1 MFANTRLFTF
11 NKKEMAN
18 YNKFQTDAAS
28 GRLTLPVVILVCL
41 LLWAAAS
48 TQWQEAI
55 SLLACAI
62 TSYLLI
68 EINTAF
74 ALIRTRTTL
83 HVSFYVVL
91 ATACI
96 FLHPL
101 QPVTFAPIFFLIAI
115 FRLFASYESPQA
127 AGNIFHSFFFIGL
140 GSLLFPQL
148 LYFLPLF
155 YAGMISFRSLS
166 LKSFFAGIIGATTPY
181 WFLFG
186 YAFYCDKPELFYRPL
201 REAVC
206 FQPVSYALLGPE
218 QLVSAG
224 VITLI
229 SLIIS
234 VYYFNISYLDKVRT
248 RIFLSFL
255 IAAEAWIYLQAL
267 LQPGHF
273 NAWFQLQIPVSSI
286 LAGHLFTLT
295 RNRFTGIF
303 FIVTFVILTA
313 LTIFNLWMQ
322 FFNS

>member
-1 MFANTRLFTF
+1 
-11 NKKEMAN
+11 MAN
-18 YNKFQTDAAS
+18 YNKFQTDVAS
-28 GRLTLPVVILVCL
+28 GRFTLPVVILVCL
-41 LLWAAAS
+41 LVWAVTS
-48 TQWQEAI
+48 TRWQEAI
-55 SLLACAI
+55 SLLACAV
-62 TSYLLI
+62 TAYLLI

-83 HVSFYVVL
+83 HVSFYVFL
-91 ATACI
+91 TTACI

-101 QPVTFAPIFFLIAI
+101 QQITFIPFFFLIA
-115 FRLFASYESPQA
+115 LFQLFGSYESPQA

-148 LYFLPLF
+148 LFFLPLF
-155 YAGMISFRSLS
+155 YLGMISFRSLS

-181 WFLFG
+181 WFLFA
-186 YAFYCDKPELFYRPL
+186 YAFYDDKPQLFFGSL
-201 REAVC
+201 REIVR

-218 QLVSAG
+218 QLVSAA
-224 VITLI
+224 VVTLI
-229 SLIIS
+229 SLVVS

-255 IAAEAWIYLQAL
+255 ISAEAWIYLQAL
-267 LQPGHF
+267 LQPLHF
-273 NAWFQLQIPVSSI
+273 DAWLQLQITVSSV
-286 LAGHLFTLT
+286 LTGHLFTLT